1 MRLLGSSRLFFH
13 SSVRFPVRPRRKTQ
27 FSLHSL
33 LWNFKLRSYRQFTEK
48 IKLYWKSNKDS
59 RMSPVDLRMFV
70 STLFISITMATFAP
84 KLPTLNS
91 LIAILVPC
99 LTWLSCFFQWLDSPS
114 GPRLPHFSDC
124 NITDSPNSVGLP
136 WTSDRPVA
144 RDLYLTTLNTQE
156 THTFMPQAG
165 LEPAMPASERSQTH
179 DLDRTAT
186 EIGYLGFHSC
196 KCSYVYSCYID

>member
-1 MRLLGSSRLFFH
+1 MRLLGSSSLFFH
-13 SSVRFPVRPRRKTQ
+13 SSVRFPVRPCRKTQ

-33 LWNFKLRSYRQFTEK
+33 LWNFKLRSYWQFTEK
-48 IKLYWKSNKDS
+48 IKLYWKSNKDN

-70 STLFISITMATFAP
+70 STLFISITMANFAP

-99 LTWLSCFFQWLDSPS
+99 LTWLPCFFLWLDSPS
-114 GPRLPHFSDC
+114 GPRLPHFPDF
-124 NITDSPNSVGLP
+124 NITDSPHSVGLP
-136 WTSDRPVA
+136 WTSPS
-144 RDLYLTTLNTQE
+144 QE
-156 THTFMPQAG
+156 TSTWQHSILKRHTHPCPRRDSSPQF
-165 LEPAMPASERSQTH
+165 RTH
-179 DLDRTAT
+179 DLDRAAT